1 MDIGAIWSVNWPCIL
16 EVHRLQFRNLPHSV
30 GMVLYE
36 LVGVGDGIPDWRPS
50 GKFFMEARC

>member
-36 LVGVGDGIPDWRPS
+36 LVGVGDGIPDW
-50 GKFFMEARC
+50 